1 MIARNVNFAG
11 RESKIIDWYENV
23 PKAIDYYDRGDGIT
37 RLNGQMVSFRDFR
50 VESDREELEII
61 LSQLY
66 LLLEKYPSALENET
80 ILRKSRNLIEYAK
93 KRNVSLNNCYSYFN
107 KETRN
112 IELPG
117 QVKTK
122 TYGLRI
128 LPSNWN
134 NRYSCITISQ
144 YESMASGG
152 ILSKSELRLKLN
164 AKGLDYINMT
174 YMDDSTYHVYNSDA
188 LTYLKPVTTQP

>member
-23 PKAIDYYDRGDGIT
+23 PKAIDYYDRGDEIT
-37 RLNGQMVSFRDFR
+37 RLNGQMVSDFM

-112 IELPG
+112 IEFPG

-174 YMDDSTYHVYNSDA
+174 YMDDYTYHVYNSDA
-188 LTYLKPVTTQP
+188 LTYLKPNILAKHL